1 MVMLQGEKITKRF
14 GGLVAVSRLDF
25 EIGEGEVV
33 GLIGPNGSGKTTLFN
48 VISGLYT
55 PEEGTL
61 TFRGRRIEGRKPYEV
76 SKMGIGRTFQIV
88 KPLLTMTVLENIA
101 IGALYGREGAR
112 DMKSALAKSEE
123 ILRFTGLEKRRDV
136 LAENLKLADRK
147 RLEIARAMAT
157 RPEILLLDEV
167 FAGLNETEIDEA
179 IRQVKGIQQ
188 KFGTT
193 IFIIEH
199 VLKAIMKTCGRV
211 IVINFGEKIA
221 EGTPEEVTRNPGV
234 IEAYLGNA
242 PGI

>member
-1 MVMLQGEKITKRF
+1 MLRGEKITKRF
-14 GGLVAVSRLDF
+14 GGLVALSRLDF
-25 EIGEGEVV
+25 EIREGEVV

-48 VISGLYT
+48 VISGLYK

-61 TFRGRRIEGRKPYEV
+61 TFRGKRFEGRKPYEV

-88 KPLLTMTVLENIA
+88 KPLLSMTVLENIA
-101 IGALYGREGAR
+101 IGALYGREGVR
-112 DMKSALAKSEE
+112 SMKTALAKSEE
-123 ILRFTGLEKRRDV
+123 ILHFTGLEKRKDV

-179 IRQVKGIQQ
+179 IRLVKSIQQ

>member
-1 MVMLQGEKITKRF
+1 MMLQGEKITKRF

-179 IRQVKGIQQ
+179 IRLVKGIQQ
-188 KFGTT
+188 EFGTT

>member
-1 MVMLQGEKITKRF
+1 VMLRGEQITKRF

-25 EIGEGEVV
+25 EIREGEVV

-48 VISGLYT
+48 VISGLHK
-55 PEEGTL
+55 PEEGTI

-123 ILRFTGLEKRRDV
+123 ILHFTGLERRRGV

-179 IRQVKGIQQ
+179 IRLVKGIQQ

-211 IVINFGEKIA
+211 LVINFGEKIA

-242 PGI
+242 SGI

>member
-1 MVMLQGEKITKRF
+1 VMLQGEKITKRF

-25 EIGEGEVV
+25 EIREGEVV

-48 VISGLYT
+48 VISGLYK

-61 TFRGRRIEGRKPYEV
+61 TFRGKRIEGRKPYEV

-88 KPLLTMTVLENIA
+88 KPLLNMTVLENIA
-101 IGALYGREGAR
+101 IGALYGREGVR

-123 ILRFTGLEKRRDV
+123 ILHFTGLEKRKDV

-157 RPEILLLDEV
+157 RPVILLLDEV
-167 FAGLNETEIDEA
+167 FAGLNETEVDEA

-211 IVINFGEKIA
+211 MVINFGEKIA

-242 PGI
+242 SGI

>member
-1 MVMLQGEKITKRF
+1 MMLQGEKITKRF

-33 GLIGPNGSGKTTLFN
+33 GLIGPNGSGKTSLFN

-179 IRQVKGIQQ
+179 IRLVKGIQQ

>member
-1 MVMLQGEKITKRF
+1 MLQGEKITKRF

-112 DMKSALAKSEE
+112 DMKGALAKSEE
-123 ILRFTGLEKRRDV
+123 VLRFTGLEKRRDV

-179 IRQVKGIQQ
+179 IRLVKGIQQ

>member
-1 MVMLQGEKITKRF
+1 MLQGEKITKRF

-25 EIGEGEVV
+25 EIREGEVV

-48 VISGLYT
+48 VISGLYK

-101 IGALYGREGAR
+101 IGALYGREGVR
-112 DMKSALAKSEE
+112 DMKSALARSEE
-123 ILRFTGLEKRRDV
+123 ILHFTGLEKRKDV

-179 IRQVKGIQQ
+179 IRLVKGIQQ

-242 PGI
+242 SGI

>member
-1 MVMLQGEKITKRF
+1 MLQGEKITKRF

-157 RPEILLLDEV
+157 RPQILLLDEV

-179 IRQVKGIQQ
+179 IRLVKGIQQ

-221 EGTPEEVTRNPGV
+221 ERTPEEVTRNPGV

>member
-1 MVMLQGEKITKRF
+1 MLKGEGITKRF

-25 EIGEGEVV
+25 EIRKGEVV

-48 VISGLYT
+48 VISGLYK
-55 PEEGTL
+55 PEEGKL
-61 TFRGRRIEGRKPYEV
+61 TFRGERIDGRKPYEV

-88 KPLLTMTVLENIA
+88 KPLLNMTVLENIA
-101 IGALYGREGAR
+101 IGALYGREGVR
-112 DMKSALAKSEE
+112 DMESALKKSEE
-123 ILRFTGLEKRRDV
+123 ILHFTGLEKRKDV

-167 FAGLNETEIDEA
+167 FAGLNETEINEA
-179 IRQVKGIQQ
+179 IRLVKGIQQ
-188 KFGTT
+188 KYGTT
-193 IFIIEH
+193 LFIIEH

-211 IVINFGEKIA
+211 MVIHFGEKIA
-221 EGTPEEVTRNPGV
+221 EGTPEEVTKNPAV

>member
-1 MVMLQGEKITKRF
+1 MLQGEKITKRF

-25 EIGEGEVV
+25 EIREGEVV

-48 VISGLYT
+48 VISGLYK
-55 PEEGTL
+55 PEEGML
-61 TFRGRRIEGRKPYEV
+61 TFRGKRIEGRKPYEV

-88 KPLLTMTVLENIA
+88 KPLLNMTVVENIA
-101 IGALYGREGAR
+101 IGALYGREGVR
-112 DMKSALAKSEE
+112 DMKSALARSEE
-123 ILRFTGLEKRRDV
+123 ILHFTGLKKRKDV

-179 IRQVKGIQQ
+179 IRLVKGIQQ

-242 PGI
+242 SGI

>member
-1 MVMLQGEKITKRF
+1 MLRGEKITKRF

-25 EIGEGEVV
+25 EIREGEVV

-48 VISGLYT
+48 VISGLYK

-61 TFRGRRIEGRKPYEV
+61 TFRGKRIEGRKPYEV
-76 SKMGIGRTFQIV
+76 SRMGIGRTFQIV
-88 KPLLTMTVLENIA
+88 KPLLNMTVLENIA
-101 IGALYGREGAR
+101 IGALYGREGVR

-123 ILRFTGLEKRRDV
+123 ILRFTGLEKRKDV

-179 IRQVKGIQQ
+179 IRLVKGIQQ
-188 KFGTT
+188 RFGTT

-199 VLKAIMKTCGRV
+199 VLKAIMKMCGRV

>member
-1 MVMLQGEKITKRF
+1 MLRGEKITKRF

-25 EIGEGEVV
+25 EIREGEVV

-48 VISGLYT
+48 VISGLYK
-55 PEEGTL
+55 PEEGKL
-61 TFRGRRIEGRKPYEV
+61 TFRGERIEGRKPYEV

-88 KPLLTMTVLENIA
+88 KPLLNMTVLENIA
-101 IGALYGREGAR
+101 IGALYGREGVR
-112 DMKSALAKSEE
+112 DMASAIKKSEE
-123 ILRFTGLEKRRDV
+123 ILHFTGLEKRKDV

-157 RPEILLLDEV
+157 RPVILLLDEV
-167 FAGLNETEIDEA
+167 FAGLNEAEIDEA
-179 IRQVKGIQQ
+179 IRLVKGIQQ

-221 EGTPEEVTRNPGV
+221 EGTPEDVTKNRAV

>member
-1 MVMLQGEKITKRF
+1 MLRGEKITKRF
-14 GGLVAVSRLDF
+14 GGLVALSRLDF
-25 EIGEGEVV
+25 EIREGEVV

-48 VISGLYT
+48 VISGLYK

-61 TFRGRRIEGRKPYEV
+61 TFRGKRIEGRKPYEV

-88 KPLLTMTVLENIA
+88 KPLLNMTVLENIA
-101 IGALYGREGAR
+101 VGALYGREGVR

-123 ILRFTGLEKRRDV
+123 ILHFTGLEKRKDL

-179 IRQVKGIQQ
+179 IRRVKEIQQ

-211 IVINFGEKIA
+211 MVINFGEKIA
-221 EGTPEEVTRNPGV
+221 RELRKK
-234 IEAYLGNA
+234 
-242 PGI
+242 

>member
-1 MVMLQGEKITKRF
+1 MLQGEKITKRF

-25 EIGEGEVV
+25 EIREGEVV

-48 VISGLYT
+48 VISGLYK

-61 TFRGRRIEGRKPYEV
+61 TFRGKRIEGRKPYEV

-101 IGALYGREGAR
+101 IGALYGREGVR

-123 ILRFTGLEKRRDV
+123 LLHFTGLEKRKDV

-179 IRQVKGIQQ
+179 IRLVKGIQQ

-211 IVINFGEKIA
+211 LVINFGEKIA

-242 PGI
+242 SGI

>member
-1 MVMLQGEKITKRF
+1 
-14 GGLVAVSRLDF
+14 
-25 EIGEGEVV
+25 
-33 GLIGPNGSGKTTLFN
+33 
-48 VISGLYT
+48 
-55 PEEGTL
+55 
-61 TFRGRRIEGRKPYEV
+61 
-76 SKMGIGRTFQIV
+76 MGIGRTFQIV

-101 IGALYGREGAR
+101 IGALYGREGVR

-123 ILRFTGLEKRRDV
+123 LLHFTGLEKRKDV

-179 IRQVKGIQQ
+179 IRLVKGIQQ

-211 IVINFGEKIA
+211 LVINFGEKIA

-242 PGI
+242 SGI

>member
-1 MVMLQGEKITKRF
+1 MLQGEKITKRF

-25 EIGEGEVV
+25 EIREGEVV

-48 VISGLYT
+48 VISGLYK

-61 TFRGRRIEGRKPYEV
+61 TFRGKRIEGRKPYEV

-88 KPLLTMTVLENIA
+88 KPLLNMTVLENIA
-101 IGALYGREGAR
+101 IGALYGREGVR

-123 ILRFTGLEKRRDV
+123 ILHFTGLEKRKDV

-157 RPEILLLDEV
+157 RPVILLLDEV
-167 FAGLNETEIDEA
+167 FAGLNETEVDEA

-211 IVINFGEKIA
+211 MVINFGEKIA

>member
-1 MVMLQGEKITKRF
+1 MLRGEKITKRF

-25 EIGEGEVV
+25 EIREGEVV

-48 VISGLYT
+48 VISGLYK
-55 PEEGTL
+55 PEQGTI
-61 TFRGRRIEGRKPYEV
+61 TFRGKRIEGRKPYEIA
-76 SKMGIGRTFQIV
+76 KMGIGRTFQIV
-88 KPLLTMTVLENIA
+88 KPLLTMTALENIA
-101 IGALYGREGAR
+101 IGALYGREGVR
-112 DMKSALAKSEE
+112 DMKSAIAKSEE
-123 ILRFTGLEKRRDV
+123 ILHFTGLERRRDV
-136 LAENLKLADRK
+136 LAENLRLADRK

-179 IRQVKGIQQ
+179 IRLVKGIQE

-221 EGTPEEVTRNPGV
+221 EGTPEEVTRNSGV

-242 PGI
+242 

>member
-1 MVMLQGEKITKRF
+1 VMLRGEKITKRF

-25 EIGEGEVV
+25 EIREGEVV

-48 VISGLYT
+48 VISGLYR
-55 PEEGTL
+55 PEEGSL
-61 TFRGRRIEGRKPYEV
+61 LFKGRRIDGRKPYEV
-76 SKMGIGRTFQIV
+76 SKMGVGRTFQIV

-101 IGALYGREGAR
+101 IGALYGREGVR

-123 ILRFTGLEKRRDV
+123 ILHFTGLEKRKDV

-157 RPEILLLDEV
+157 RPQLLLLDEV

-179 IRQVKGIQQ
+179 IRLVKGIQE

-221 EGTPEEVTRNPGV
+221 EGTPEDVTRNPGV

>member
-1 MVMLQGEKITKRF
+1 VMLRGEKITKRF

-25 EIGEGEVV
+25 EIREGEVV

-48 VISGLYT
+48 VISGLYK
-55 PEEGTL
+55 PEEGAL

-88 KPLLTMTVLENIA
+88 KPLLTMTVLENVA
-101 IGALYGREGAR
+101 IGALYGREGVR

-123 ILRFTGLEKRRDV
+123 ILHFTGLENRKDV

-179 IRQVKGIQQ
+179 IRLVKGIQQ
-188 KFGTT
+188 RFGTT

-199 VLKAIMKTCGRV
+199 VLKAIMKTCSRV

-221 EGTPEEVTRNPGV
+221 EGTPQEVTRNPGV

>member
-1 MVMLQGEKITKRF
+1 MLKGEGITKRF

-25 EIGEGEVV
+25 EIREGEVV

-48 VISGLYT
+48 VISGLYK

-61 TFRGRRIEGRKPYEV
+61 TFRGKRIEGRKPYEV

-88 KPLLTMTVLENIA
+88 KPLLNMTVLENIA
-101 IGALYGREGAR
+101 IGALYGREGVR
-112 DMKSALAKSEE
+112 DMKCALARSEE
-123 ILRFTGLEKRRDV
+123 ILHFTGLEKRKDV

-167 FAGLNETEIDEA
+167 FAGLNEAEIDEA
-179 IRQVKGIQQ
+179 IRLVKGIQQ
-188 KFGTT
+188 KYGMTL
-193 IFIIEH
+193 FIIEH

-211 IVINFGEKIA
+211 MVIHFGEKIA
-221 EGTPEEVTRNPGV
+221 EGTPEEVTKNRAV

>member
-1 MVMLQGEKITKRF
+1 MLRGEKITKRF

-25 EIGEGEVV
+25 EIREGEVV

-48 VISGLYT
+48 VISGLYK

-61 TFRGRRIEGRKPYEV
+61 TFRGKRFEGRKPYEV

-88 KPLLTMTVLENIA
+88 KPLLSMTVLENIA
-101 IGALYGREGAR
+101 IGALYGREGVR
-112 DMKSALAKSEE
+112 SMKTALAKSEE
-123 ILRFTGLEKRRDV
+123 ILHFTGLEKRKDV

-179 IRQVKGIQQ
+179 IRLVKSIQQ

-221 EGTPEEVTRNPGV
+221 EGTPEEVTRNPRV

>member
-1 MVMLQGEKITKRF
+1 MLQGEKITKRF

-157 RPEILLLDEV
+157 CPGILLLDEV

-179 IRQVKGIQQ
+179 IRLVKGIQQ

>member
-1 MVMLQGEKITKRF
+1 MMLQGEKITKRF

-25 EIGEGEVV
+25 EIREGEVV

-48 VISGLYT
+48 VISGLYK

-61 TFRGRRIEGRKPYEV
+61 TFRGKRIEGRKPYEV

-88 KPLLTMTVLENIA
+88 KPLLNMTVLENIA
-101 IGALYGREGAR
+101 IGALYGREGVR

-123 ILRFTGLEKRRDV
+123 ILHFTGLEKRKDV

-179 IRQVKGIQQ
+179 IRRVKEIQQ

-211 IVINFGEKIA
+211 MVINFGEKIA

>member
-1 MVMLQGEKITKRF
+1 MLRGEKITKRF

-25 EIGEGEVV
+25 EIREGEVV

-48 VISGLYT
+48 VISGLYR

-61 TFRGRRIEGRKPYEV
+61 TFRGKRIEGRKPYEV
-76 SKMGIGRTFQIV
+76 SRMGIGRTFQIV
-88 KPLLTMTVLENIA
+88 KPLLNMTVLENIA
-101 IGALYGREGAR
+101 IGALYGREGVR

-123 ILRFTGLEKRRDV
+123 ILRFTGLEKRKDV

-179 IRQVKGIQQ
+179 IRLVKGIQQ
-188 KFGTT
+188 RFGTT

-199 VLKAIMKTCGRV
+199 VLKAIMKMCGRV

>member
-1 MVMLQGEKITKRF
+1 MLQGEKITKRF

-25 EIGEGEVV
+25 EIREGEVV

-48 VISGLYT
+48 VISGLYK
-55 PEEGTL
+55 PEEGML
-61 TFRGRRIEGRKPYEV
+61 TFRGKRIEGRKPYEV

-88 KPLLTMTVLENIA
+88 KPLLNMTVVENIA
-101 IGALYGREGAR
+101 IGALYGREGVR
-112 DMKSALAKSEE
+112 DMKSALARSEE
-123 ILRFTGLEKRRDV
+123 ILHFTGLKKRKDV

-179 IRQVKGIQQ
+179 IRLVKGIQQ

-199 VLKAIMKTCGRV
+199 VLKAIMKTCSRV

-221 EGTPEEVTRNPGV
+221 EGTPEEVTRNSGV

-242 PGI
+242 SGI

>member
-1 MVMLQGEKITKRF
+1 MLKGEGITKRF

-25 EIGEGEVV
+25 EIREGEVV

-48 VISGLYT
+48 VISGLYK
-55 PEEGTL
+55 PEEGKL
-61 TFRGRRIEGRKPYEV
+61 TFRGKRIDGRKPYEV

-88 KPLLTMTVLENIA
+88 KPLLNMTVMENIA
-101 IGALYGREGAR
+101 IGALYGREGVR
-112 DMKSALAKSEE
+112 NMESALQKSEE
-123 ILRFTGLEKRRDV
+123 ILHFTGLEKRKDV

-167 FAGLNETEIDEA
+167 FAGLNETEVNEA
-179 IRQVKGIQQ
+179 IRLVKGIQQ
-188 KFGTT
+188 KYGTT
-193 IFIIEH
+193 LFIIEH

-211 IVINFGEKIA
+211 MVIHFGEKIA
-221 EGTPEEVTRNPGV
+221 EGTPEEVTQNPGV

>member
-1 MVMLQGEKITKRF
+1 VMLQGEKITKRF

-25 EIGEGEVV
+25 EIREGEVV

-48 VISGLYT
+48 VISGLYK

-101 IGALYGREGAR
+101 IGALFGREGAR
-112 DMKSALAKSEE
+112 DMRSALARSEE
-123 ILRFTGLEKRRDV
+123 ILHFTGLETRRDV

-179 IRQVKGIQQ
+179 IRLVKGIQQ

-242 PGI
+242 SGI